1 MNDEQ
6 WMMDNK
12 WWTMNDGQ
20 WMMNNEWL
28 TMNNEWWTMNNE
40 QRTKNNEQV
49 YLWMFTWLTW
59 ACTRSTPSL
68 IEVISVWYN
77 VVIICKLEYYQ
88 RALSM
93 ITIFNI
99 I

>member
-1 MNDEQ
+1 MND
-6 WMMDNK
+6 
-12 WWTMNDGQ
+12 
-20 WMMNNEWL
+20 
-28 TMNNEWWTMNNE
+28 E
-40 QRTKNNEQV
+40 QRTKNNKQV

-77 VVIICKLEYYQ
+77 VVIICKLQYYQ

-93 ITIFNI
+93 IPYLTLFKKLQDVYLKSYLNKILKTNKFWSFTCL
-99 I
+99 